1 MSERPAIKSNREI
14 RASTADILAV
24 AAFLIMWTVVETV
37 TGTGAGSHASAGAT
51 YHAAAAAGAS
61 VTPSEQPS
69 ALEDQ
74 PIKPAPA
81 PRS

>member
-1 MSERPAIKSNREI
+1 MSKREI
-14 RASTADILAV
+14 RASTAEILAV
-24 AAFLIMWTVVETV
+24 AAFLLIWTIVETV
-37 TGTGAGSHASAGAT
+37 TGTGTGSHATPGAT

>member
-1 MSERPAIKSNREI
+1 MIGMAMNNNREI
-14 RASTADILAV
+14 RASTVEILAV
-24 AAFLIMWTVVETV
+24 AVFLIVWTVVETI
-37 TGTGAGSHASAGAT
+37 TGTGTGSRSSPGTT
-51 YHAAAAAGAS
+51 YHAAAAAGAA
-61 VTPSEQPS
+61 VAPSDQPS